1 MRFSTLWAAAAAT
14 SLLLV
19 LPLAPASAQGIATNV
34 AAPLDRPETKP
45 SGLKYSLSTQ
55 ASLAYSGVNAGVTA
69 EVQRGRH
76 ALYAGP
82 KLSLADS
89 YLPSKGPFGGIG
101 GYKFYF
107 LPDYN
112 CVGRFGF
119 FANLDYQL
127 QRYRAFDRDGGR
139 TGRHNSLHEL
149 SIGYGLE
156 YRLSNRWRINNVFG
170 FGRYWEI
177 YQNAT
182 RAQEYRQTGYN
193 RLVRLQVL
201 YTIN

>member
-1 MRFSTLWAAAAAT
+1 MRLIRTLAALAVV
-14 SLLLV
+14 LLPA
-19 LPLAPASAQGIATNV
+19 LPGLSQGIGTDVATR
-34 AAPLDRPETKP
+34 DQRPETKP
-45 SGLKYSLSTQ
+45 SGLKYSLGAQ
-55 ASLAYSGVNAGVTA
+55 ATLAFSGVNTGLTF

-76 ALYAGP
+76 ALYVGP

-112 CVGRFGF
+112 CVGKFGF
-119 FANLDYQL
+119 FANIDYQL

-139 TGRHNSLHEL
+139 TSRYNSLHEFN
-149 SIGYGLE
+149 IGYGLE
-156 YRLSNRWRINNVFG
+156 YRLSNRWRVNNVFG

-182 RAQEYRQTGYN
+182 RDAEYRQTGYN
-193 RLVRLQVL
+193 RLVRFQVL
-201 YTIN
+201 YTFN